1 MMRSNFFSKNISN
14 FLTLNHFQ
22 VPTGA
27 LLVWVFMVSVIVSL
41 MPMVLDGPQRS
52 ADSNNFLRCVN
63 LMLDQS
69 SLGSAVTGN
78 LSEPWCRA
86 YTGFLLIFSPVVHY
100 FGDNWPW
107 IIAGLNVIFHALAI
121 TAATVFAQII
131 LRQPWLTIVTA
142 TLLIFSV
149 DILIRVNWPIADSF
163 FFLMGTMAFIGTSL
177 TIFFPNS
184 RPIICGAVATVGLA
198 GITKPHGL
206 IIFAIGISAILF
218 RHKLAK
224 ITPRAGALLLGSIIF
239 AIVVS
244 FFLIAFII
252 NPSYQPMTTEDAILK
267 EFLINGQV
275 IEGVYSTYNQG
286 TQAYSIRLKTMLER
300 FFTFFSFFPPHWS
313 IRHIS
318 LSAIFFVPV
327 YIGLLLCLTKF
338 HVTSLDTRT
347 RGLICLSTIWVL
359 GFATFAG
366 WFDVSYEFRYR
377 LPIMGVFA
385 FQCVLGISLALSHT
399 IKSAGPK

>member
-1 MMRSNFFSKNISN
+1 MRTKFLSKNISHILVLDR
-14 FLTLNHFQ
+14 FRA
-22 VPTGA
+22 PIGP
-27 LLVWVFMVSVIVSL
+27 LLIWVFIVSVIISSI
-41 MPMVLDGPQRS
+41 PMILDGPQRS
-52 ADSNNFLRCVN
+52 ADSNNFLRCVG

-86 YTGFLLIFSPVVHY
+86 YTGFLLIFAPVVHY
-100 FGDNWPW
+100 FGHNWPW

-121 TAATVFAQII
+121 TSATALTHII
-131 LRQPWLTIVTA
+131 LRQSWLTILTA

-163 FFLMGTMAFIGTSL
+163 FFLMGTAAFVGTSL
-177 TIFFPNS
+177 AIFSPNS
-184 RPIICGAVATVGLA
+184 RPIVFGALASVGLA
-198 GITKPHGL
+198 GVTKPHGL
-206 IIFAIGISAILF
+206 IIFVIGISAILF

-224 ITPRAGALLLGSIIF
+224 ITPGAGALLLGSVIS
-239 AIVVS
+239 AIAAS

-252 NPSYQPMTTEDAILK
+252 DPSYAPMTTEDAILK

-286 TQAYSIRLKTMLER
+286 THAYSIRLKTMFER

-313 IRHIS
+313 IRHIG
-318 LSAIFFVPV
+318 LSAIFFIPV
-327 YIGLLLCLTKF
+327 YIGLFLCWTNF
-338 HVTSLDTRT
+338 HVTTLDTRV
-347 RGLICLSTIWVL
+347 RSLIILSTVWVL

-377 LPIMGVFA
+377 LPIMGVLA
-385 FQCVLGISLALSHT
+385 FQSVLGISLVLFHT
-399 IKSAGPK
+399 IKSRN